1 MVHAETFEVVDLE
14 VFLESLLRGLERE
27 RPVLGFK
34 DVELVSKQPLEASA
48 HAVWHEHFLGRIADK
63 QLVHIGS
70 RAFAHKELARGNVQ
84 QRDAD
89 GTRAE
94 VDGAKEIVLF
104 CLQDVVSHDDARSN
118 EFGDAALDQFLG
130 KFRVLELVADGDA
143 MTGADETRE
152 IGVER
157 VVGETC
163 HLRVLRRAFLV
174 SARERDAEDLRGGD
188 GIGGI
193 GFIEI
198 AAAKKQN
205 GVRVLRFEV
214 EELLH
219 HRGEFGSGRQG
230 ENDFERNASKH
241 SLKKTETLSKG
252 VFYKLRD
259 KERSKESA
267 YVFNLIF
274 RTLLKST
281 PDENRTH
288 ITALGERCSIR

>member
-1 MVHAETFEVVDLE
+1 M
-14 VFLESLLRGLERE
+14 
-27 RPVLGFK
+27 
-34 DVELVSKQPLEASA
+34 
-48 HAVWHEHFLGRIADK
+48 
-63 QLVHIGS
+63 
-70 RAFAHKELARGNVQ
+70 
-84 QRDAD
+84 
-89 GTRAE
+89 
-94 VDGAKEIVLF
+94 
-104 CLQDVVSHDDARSN
+104 
-118 EFGDAALDQFLG
+118 
-130 KFRVLELVADGDA
+130 
-143 MTGADETRE
+143 
-152 IGVER
+152 
-157 VVGETC
+157 VGETC
-163 HLRVLRRAFLV
+163 HLRILRRAFLV

-230 ENDFERNASKH
+230 ENDFEWNASQH

-252 VFYKLRD
+252 MFYKLRD

-267 YVFNLIF
+267 YVFNLIL

>member
-1 MVHAETFEVVDLE
+1 MSSSEIPTEPAPKWT
-14 VFLESLLRGLERE
+14 
-27 RPVLGFK
+27 
-34 DVELVSKQPLEASA
+34 A
-48 HAVWHEHFLGRIADK
+48 
-63 QLVHIGS
+63 
-70 RAFAHKELARGNVQ
+70 
-84 QRDAD
+84 QR
-89 GTRAE
+89 
-94 VDGAKEIVLF
+94 KF
-104 CLQDVVSHDDARSN
+104 CLQDVVSHDDARSD

-130 KFRVLELVADGDA
+130 KFRVLKLVADGDA
-143 MTGADETRE
+143 VTGTDETRE

-188 GIGGI
+188 CIGGI

-219 HRGEFGSGRQG
+219 HRGEFGSGRQ
-230 ENDFERNASKH
+230 EEKDFERNASKH
-241 SLKKTETLSKG
+241 SLKKTETLSKW

-259 KERSKESA
+259 KERSKERNQL
-267 YVFNLIF
+267 NLIF
-274 RTLLKST
+274 RTPLKST